1 MKIYQCLIISAAL
14 FGSTFVLS
22 EAPVVES
29 VPSAEKATPVT
40 VVRVP
45 AVNDQAIGE
54 LLMQFQQ
61 LQIELAFL
69 RGQIEELNYELNQLR
84 SESKDRYIDL
94 DRRIS
99 EVRSTAQNS
108 AVPTVT
114 TIAPIST
121 ELAPIGNVSGPVTV
135 GVDSIAVEQ
144 PPVVIDPARVQDDY
158 NQAKDLIRQKDYSGA
173 ITAFNRFVGNYPND
187 VLTANAWYWLGEV
200 YLVLPDVDNAVR
212 SFSEVVNNYPKH
224 QKHPDALYRLG
235 VTLLKTDKASS
246 GRQYLEALIQRYPDS
261 QLSTRAKQALA
272 AQ

>member
-29 VPSAEKATPVT
+29 VPSAEKVTPVT

-45 AVNDQAIGE
+45 APNDQAIGE
-54 LLMQFQQ
+54 LLMQLQQ
-61 LQIELAFL
+61 MQTEMAFL
-69 RGQIEELNYELNQLR
+69 RGQIEELNYALNQLR
-84 SESKDRYIDL
+84 LESKDRYIDL

-99 EVRSTAQNS
+99 EMRSKAQNS
-108 AVPTVT
+108 IEPTVT
-114 TIAPIST
+114 NIAPITT
-121 ELAPIGNVSGPVTV
+121 EPPPVGNDGNAVTETVEPIAVTV
-135 GVDSIAVEQ
+135 PSS
-144 PPVVIDPARVQDDY
+144 VIDPVMVQEDY

-173 ITAFNRFVGNYPND
+173 IAAFNRFVIDYPND

-235 VTLLKTDKASS
+235 VTLLKTEQASS
-246 GRQYLEALIQRYPDS
+246 GRQYLETLIQRYPDS